1 MSDPKVQF
9 KVLGELKQLDQ
20 KIFRLETDVSRI
32 PGELGKLEET
42 LNARRTKL
50 AAAKEAFEGIEKKV
64 RKSELDVKEKEDS
77 LRKAESKMMEVKT
90 NEEYQAAMRENDGQ
104 KKEKSKL
111 EESALLA
118 MGDLE
123 TKRNDFK
130 KLEGEFKTFEATL
143 NGDKTQLEAE
153 RAKLMNQLEAL
164 LAERASAVARLEPRF
179 ASTYN
184 RLLKAGK
191 GIAVCGIQSGSCLG
205 CNMIVRPQLYNE
217 VLGCKVVHQC
227 PSCGRLLVPPSVEE
241 LDAAES
247 KDVGQA

>member
-1 MSDPKVQF
+1 MQF
-9 KVLGELKQLDQ
+9 KVLGELKTLDQ

-42 LNARRTKL
+42 LSARRAKL
-50 AAAKEAFEGIEKKV
+50 AASKEAFDTIEKKV
-64 RKSELDVKEKEDS
+64 RKSEIDVKEKEDA

-90 NEEYQAAMRENDGQ
+90 NEEYQAAIRENEGQ
-104 KKEKSKL
+104 KGEKGKL
-111 EESALLA
+111 EEAALTA
-118 MGDLE
+118 MTDLE
-123 TKRNDFK
+123 TRRSEFK
-130 KLEGEFKTFEATL
+130 ALETEFKTFETAL
-143 NGDKTQLEAE
+143 NGDKKQLEGE
-153 RAKLMNQLEAL
+153 RAKLVNQLEGF
-164 LAERASAVARLEPRF
+164 LAERAGAVARLEPHI
-179 ASTYN
+179 AGIYN

-241 LDAAES
+241 LDAAEA
-247 KDVGQA
+247 KDCGQA